1 MPFGKAVVKN
11 ADMDSIMQEEAVRT
25 AASAREK
32 FEVDKDIAT
41 YIKQHFDRSYGRTW
55 HCIVGKQYGRKMQ
68 FSKVI
73 VKNTDMNDEMMEL
86 AVRVT
91 ACAMDRFQVDMEV
104 ANFIKTKFS
113 KKYGGSWNCVVGRR
127 FGSDISH
134 EERSFIYFF
143 LGDRAILL
151 FKSG

>member
-1 MPFGKAVVKN
+1 
-11 ADMDSIMQEEAVRT
+11 MQL
-25 AASAREK
+25 
-32 FEVDKDIAT
+32 
-41 YIKQHFDRSYGRTW
+41 
-55 HCIVGKQYGRKMQ
+55 
-68 FSKVI
+68 SKVI

>member
-55 HCIVGKQYGRKMQ
+55 HCIVGKQYG
-68 FSKVI
+68 
-73 VKNTDMNDEMMEL
+73 
-86 AVRVT
+86 
-91 ACAMDRFQVDMEV
+91 
-104 ANFIKTKFS
+104 
-113 KKYGGSWNCVVGRR
+113 
-127 FGSDISH
+127 SDISH